1 MNIVPRNL
9 LRLNLIRAII
19 VFVLPILFYTYL
31 FTPKTL
37 YADFYF
43 WTYKFQSYSSFSVF
57 TYILVQKLYALVL
70 VSIWFIT
77 ISDKWKYTLI
87 PTIISLAYLIS
98 DMFFRESGYNLI
110 YFFGMILGFAYILFL
125 LYLSRKY
132 QLNAIEKVNILVF
145 DISKLLLLSF
155 NEKRIFKEKSN
166 IFNSEKLN
174 NNSVI
179 SIGRLNLRIKYLQS
193 FLEYKNNSILNLWGR
208 KESLNLGLLIIIL
221 LSPSLFLYTT

>member
-1 MNIVPRNL
+1 
-9 LRLNLIRAII
+9 
-19 VFVLPILFYTYL
+19 
-31 FTPKTL
+31 
-37 YADFYF
+37 
-43 WTYKFQSYSSFSVF
+43 
-57 TYILVQKLYALVL
+57 
-70 VSIWFIT
+70 
-77 ISDKWKYTLI
+77 
-87 PTIISLAYLIS
+87 
-98 DMFFRESGYNLI
+98 MFFRESGYNLI

-174 NNSVI
+174 NNSVT

-193 FLEYKNNSILNLWGR
+193 FLEYKNKFVLSLIEH
-208 KESLNLGLLIIIL
+208 KESRGFVIIIIL
-221 LSPSLFLYTT
+221 LFSPHYFLSII

>member
-9 LRLNLIRAII
+9 LRLNLIIAII

-31 FTPKTL
+31 FAPKTL

-57 TYILVQKLYALVL
+57 TYILVQKLYALVF

-77 ISDKWKYTLI
+77 ISDRWKYSLI
-87 PTIISLAYLIS
+87 PTLISLAYLIS

-174 NNSVI
+174 NNSVT

-193 FLEYKNNSILNLWGR
+193 FLEYKNKFVLSLIEH
-208 KESLNLGLLIIIL
+208 KESRGFVIIIIL
-221 LSPSLFLYTT
+221 LFSPHYFLSII